1 MEQLFQ
7 MESVSARIR
16 KKGDLWSGGNFISN
30 QSHDKI
36 ITERRGEVGGGA
48 LIEEGDLRDCRIHDV
63 RLFSLDLKLWMSLLV
78 S

>member
-36 ITERRGEVGGGA
+36 ITERRGEAGGWCFDRGGRP
-48 LIEEGDLRDCRIHDV
+48 EGL
-63 RLFSLDLKLWMSLLV
+63 
-78 S
+78 